1 MQLYTQT
8 SGTGPDLV
16 LVHGWGLHG
25 GIWGCFVPLLETHFR
40 VTCVDLPG
48 HGRSD
53 WQGEETLDAMTEAVL
68 SVAPAPAAWLGW
80 SLGGL
85 VATRAALMA
94 PGKVTALVT
103 IASSPCF
110 VRKPG
115 WQSAML
121 PLLLD
126 TFAAE
131 LAQDY
136 VRTLNR
142 FLALQVRGSNHY
154 GEVLKTLRALLLAH
168 GEPDAAGLRAG
179 LEVLRTADLRDSLRD
194 IGCPTLLLMGER
206 DTLVPVN
213 AGHAASE
220 LFRNAQLEVIEGVG
234 HAPFI
239 AQPEV
244 VARLVHEFV
253 YKKSVPSPS
262 GRRTG
267 RGDIE

>member
-25 GIWGCFVPLLETHFR
+25 GIWDRFVPLLATNFR

-48 HGRSD
+48 HGRSG
-53 WQGEETLDAMTEAVL
+53 WQGEGTLDAMTAAVF
-68 SVAPAPAAWLGW
+68 SVVPAPAVWVGW

-85 VATRAALMA
+85 VATRAALLA
-94 PGKVTALVT
+94 PGNVTALVT

-110 VRKPG
+110 VRKHD
-115 WQSAML
+115 WESAML
-121 PLLLD
+121 PVLLD

-142 FLALQVRGSNHY
+142 FLALQVRGSSSY
-154 GEVLKTLRALLLAH
+154 GEVLKMLRALLLEQ

-179 LEVLRTADLRDSLRD
+179 LEVLRTTDLRDSLGNID
-194 IGCPTLLLMGER
+194 CPTLLLLGER
-206 DTLVPVN
+206 DMLVPVT
-213 AGHAASE
+213 AGRAARE
-220 LFRNAQLEVIEGVG
+220 LIPDAQLEVIAGAG

-244 VARLVHEFV
+244 VAARVKRFLCEDVA
-253 YKKSVPSPS
+253 P
-262 GRRTG
+262 GC
-267 RGDIE
+267 

>member
-25 GIWGCFVPLLETHFR
+25 GIWGRFVPLLEAHFR

-53 WQGEETLDAMTEAVL
+53 WQGEGTLDAMTEAVL

-85 VATRAALMA
+85 VATRAALMV

-115 WQSAML
+115 WPSAML
-121 PLLLD
+121 PVLLD

-142 FLALQVRGSNHY
+142 FLALQVRGSNRY

-179 LEVLRTADLRDSLRD
+179 LEVLQTADLRDRLGD
-194 IGCPTLLLMGER
+194 VDCPTLLLMGER

-213 AGHAASE
+213 AGRAASE
-220 LFRNAQLEVIEGVG
+220 LFRNARLEVIEGAG

-239 AQPEV
+239 SQPEV
-244 VARLVHEFV
+244 VAGWINSFLCEHVA
-253 YKKSVPSPS
+253 P
-262 GRRTG
+262 G
-267 RGDIE
+267 

>member
-1 MQLYTQT
+1 MSLYTQT

-25 GIWGCFVPLLETHFR
+25 GIWERFVPLLAAHFR

-53 WQGEETLDAMTEAVL
+53 WQGEGTLDAMTEAVL
-68 SVAPAPAAWLGW
+68 SAAPAPAAWLGW

-121 PLLLD
+121 PVLLD

-142 FLALQVRGSNHY
+142 FLALQVRGSNNY

-179 LEVLRTADLRDSLRD
+179 LEILRTADLRDSLGD

-220 LFRNAQLEVIEGVG
+220 LFPDARLEVIAGAG

-239 AQPEV
+239 AAPEM
-244 VARLVHEFV
+244 VAGLVHEFV

-262 GRRTG
+262 GRRAG
-267 RGDIE
+267 

>member
-1 MQLYTQT
+1 MKLHSQT
-8 SGTGPDLV
+8 SGTGTDLV
-16 LVHGWGLHG
+16 LIHGWGLHG
-25 GIWGCFVPLLETHFR
+25 GIWDRFVPLLEANFR

-53 WQGEETLDAMTEAVL
+53 WQGEETLDAMTAAVL
-68 SVAPAPAAWLGW
+68 AVTPVPAALLGW

-94 PGKVTALVT
+94 PDKVTALVT
-103 IASSPCF
+103 IASTPCF

-121 PLLLD
+121 PVLLD

-136 VRTLNR
+136 ARTLNR
-142 FLALQVRGSNHY
+142 FLALQVRGSNSY

-168 GEPDAAGLRAG
+168 GEPDAAALRAG
-179 LEVLRTADLRDSLRD
+179 LEVLRTADLRDSLGGID
-194 IGCPTLLLMGER
+194 CPTLLLMGER

-220 LFRNAQLEVIEGVG
+220 LFPNARMEVIEGAG

-244 VARLVHEFV
+244 VAGQINNFL
-253 YKKSVPSPS
+253 S
-262 GRRTG
+262 
-267 RGDIE
+267 